1 MAQATTTPRTQTGSA
16 NGDGHVPPALRAPLA
31 GEEAVPRGLA
41 AAAAIIVRLA
51 IVLGGLYLL
60 GVITMKLLVL
70 VIPLVVSLL
79 LATLL
84 EPPAR
89 YLRLHGWRPATAAVA
104 TVGSALILI
113 VAVLSMVLPPFV
125 SELGA
130 LSSTIERGVRDIG
143 ATVAGGPFGLTEA
156 QVDRSI
162 DRAIETLRGAGG
174 TVAKGVLTGAV
185 LLTQWATATL
195 LTIFL
200 TFFFVKDGPALWRWV
215 IELFAR
221 NRQPHIH
228 ALGLGAWSVL
238 TAYVQGAALVAT
250 IDAVLIGILLVVVG
264 VPLAVPLV
272 TLTFLAA
279 FFPIVGAFVAGA
291 AAVLVALVANG
302 PVAAGIVLAGV
313 VVIQQ
318 LEGNVFYPV
327 VVGRRLALHPVAMLA
342 ALTAGGLL
350 GGIAGAFLATPLA
363 AVIGAVIAYSRSDQR
378 LLNASGAAPASQ
390 LRPS

>member
-1 MAQATTTPRTQTGSA
+1 
-16 NGDGHVPPALRAPLA
+16 
-31 GEEAVPRGLA
+31 
-41 AAAAIIVRLA
+41 
-51 IVLGGLYLL
+51 
-60 GVITMKLLVL
+60 
-70 VIPLVVSLL
+70 
-79 LATLL
+79 
-84 EPPAR
+84 
-89 YLRLHGWRPATAAVA
+89 
-104 TVGSALILI
+104 
-113 VAVLSMVLPPFV
+113 MVLPPFV

-363 AVIGAVIAYSRSDQR
+363 AVIGSVIAYSRSDQR